1 MLALTQCWDNS
12 QDSNMLSSFT
22 GTFKFGRRRY
32 LPLLP
37 AGYVTLAGL
46 TWAPMTTGGTYAQ
59 AQTHAANFSGLGLP
73 LGAWRTATV
82 AELQSLTAV
91 LSYADAQSVHGW
103 AFSSHAY
110 NIWTS
115 ESGRVVNFN
124 TGANVGTSNTN
135 NFNFLNVKKTAV
147 PTQLSINLTDYY
159 IIICEMG
166 GGNPSTFQITRDGV
180 VFTVSIDGG
189 EDPLRPLGHTIT
201 VDSISGAGPYSV
213 AQVLGTV
220 TGAELGGV
228 CTSQQFTV
236 TVTAV
241 A

>member
-1 MLALTQCWDNS
+1 MLG
-12 QDSNMLSSFT
+12 SFT
-22 GTFKFGRRRY
+22 GTFKFGRRRRIS
-32 LPLLP
+32 LLP
-37 AGYVTLAGL
+37 AGYVTLAGQ

-115 ESGRVVNFN
+115 ESGRVVNFF
-124 TGANVGTSNTN
+124 TGANVGTANSNQ
-135 NFNFLNVKKTAV
+135 FNFLNVKKTAV
-147 PTQLSINLTDYY
+147 PTQLSINLSDVD
-159 IIICEMG
+159 IVLCEMG
-166 GGNPSTFQITRDGV
+166 YANPSTFQITRDGV
-180 VFTVSIDGG
+180 VFTVATYDG
-189 EDPLRPLGHTIT
+189 EDPLLPIGHTIT
-201 VDSISGAGPYSV
+201 VDSISGTGPYSV
-213 AQVLGTV
+213 GQVLGTV

-241 A
+241 V